1 MYVYRLIPVC
11 VHMNVCI
18 CMCIYMYVVVVADAV
33 VVVVAVALVVVCD
46 IQDTVCSIENRKCS
60 PGAARPDAQK
70 WPAIAFFVR
79 PCLIKDSKCWA

>member
-33 VVVVAVALVVVCD
+33 VVVCD